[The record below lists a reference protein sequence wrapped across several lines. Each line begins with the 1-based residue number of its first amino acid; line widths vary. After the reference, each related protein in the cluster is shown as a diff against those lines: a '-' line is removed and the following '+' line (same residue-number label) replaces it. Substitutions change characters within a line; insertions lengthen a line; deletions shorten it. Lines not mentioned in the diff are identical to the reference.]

1 VAGYNYDMDIDS
13 GSSDIF
19 IKGEDSVGLPK
30 KRYHC
35 GQSCIDNNPHYSL
48 GYLDGKL
55 KTYEK

>member
-1 VAGYNYDMDIDS
+1 MDIDS

-19 IKGEDSVGLPK
+19 IKGEDSIGLPK